1 MKLLLKRAARILIEA
16 GEIVEVSP
24 DQAQFLLSVNAAEI
38 IRDGQRE
45 TPEKKTTAVRGKAVK
60 K

>member
-1 MKLLLKRAARILIEA
+1 MQLLLKTAARINHNA

-24 DQAQFLLSVNAAEI
+24 DQAQFLLSVGAAEVLKTES
-38 IRDGQRE
+38 RE
-45 TPEKKTTAVRGKAVK
+45 TPEKPKTTRKASK

>member
-24 DQAQFLLSVNAAEI
+24 DQAQFLLSINAAEI

-45 TPEKKTTAVRGKAVK
+45 TPEKKTTAARGKAEK